1 MQIQEG
7 TFVVPDF
14 RFETAEV
21 LPELRLHYHTLGTP
35 KRNDAGKVCNAVLI
49 MHGTSGSGEAFL
61 REQFT
66 DRLFGPNQLL
76 DCKNYFV
83 VLPDAIGH
91 GQSSK
96 PSDGLRARFPK
107 YTYDDMVRAQY
118 QLLTEAL
125 QVDHLRLVMG
135 TSMGGMHTWL
145 WGQQHPDFMDALM
158 PLASLPVEIAGRN
171 RMIRRM
177 ILDSIRNDRE
187 WNDGEYDAQ
196 PRGLISA
203 VHALIFMTSCPL
215 QMQKEAPT
223 RGASERLFDTLV
235 QDYAARFDAND
246 MVYQFDASRRYNP
259 APNLHKIKA
268 PLTAINSADDQVNPP
283 ELGILDE
290 KIQCVNDGR
299 YVLIPTSDQ
308 TRGHSSHS
316 LPALWE
322 QHLAALLE
330 RSAA

>member
-1 MQIQEG
+1 MRVQEH
-7 TFVVPDF
+7 TFVIPDF
-14 RFETAEV
+14 RFATAEV
-21 LPELRLHYHTLGTP
+21 LPELRLHYRALGSP
-35 KRNDAGKVCNAVLI
+35 KRDGAGRVCNAVLI
-49 MHGTSGSGEAFL
+49 LHGTGGSGEAFL
-61 REQFT
+61 REQFAG
-66 DRLFGPNQLL
+66 RLFGPGQLL
-76 DCKNYFV
+76 DCQNYFI

-107 YTYDDMVRAQY
+107 YTYDDMVRAQH
-118 QLLTEAL
+118 QLVSEAL
-125 QVDHLRLVMG
+125 QVNHLCLVMG

-145 WGQQHPDFMDALM
+145 WGQQHPSFMDALM

-171 RMIRRM
+171 RMMRRM
-177 ILDSIRNDRE
+177 ILDSIRNDPE
-187 WNDGEYDAQ
+187 WNGGDYDAQ

-203 VHALIFMTSCPL
+203 VHALIFMGSCPL

-223 RGASERLFDTLV
+223 RKASERLFDTLV
-235 QDYAARFDAND
+235 QDYAAHFDAND
-246 MVYQFDASRRYNP
+246 MIYQFDASRRYDP
-259 APNLHKIKA
+259 APDLHKIKA

-290 KIQCVNDGR
+290 KIQCVKDGR
-299 YVLIPTSDQ
+299 YVLIPTSNQ

-322 QHLAALLE
+322 PHLAALLE
-330 RSAA
+330 RSAK